1 MKILVELYLIKLFNI
16 DNIDRLYPIISY
28 VLISSSRAKDFLQII
43 DEEDS

>member
-16 DNIDRLYPIISY
+16 DNIDRLYPVISN
-28 VLISSSRAKDFLQII
+28 VLISSFCAKDFLQII